1 MGPKYNDRHSYRAG
15 ETQRHRGEDHVEME
29 AEMEDM
35 QLQAQ
40 ELEGGLWKFPCL
52 RPNSDRSAGSSGISP
67 VPGI

>member
-35 QLQAQ
+35 
-40 ELEGGLWKFPCL
+40 
-52 RPNSDRSAGSSGISP
+52 
-67 VPGI
+67 